1 VLCEWKTGDAA
12 PLLLALAKNSSEQ
25 VDKILSLRGY
35 LGMATR
41 QDIPA
46 PQRLAICRES
56 APMIQRDDEKLLLLA
71 ALANLAD
78 AESLNL
84 IVPCL
89 DVPAVKREA
98 VATVIAVAERR
109 PKDKSVDITRAA
121 LKKAVEAASDKPELA
136 KRAQDLL
143 QQMENEK

>member
-12 PLLLALAKNSSEQ
+12 PVLLDLAKNSSGQ

-35 LGMATR
+35 LGMAAR

-46 PQRLAICRES
+46 PERLAICRES

-78 AESLNL
+78 AGSLNL
-84 IVPCL
+84 IVPYL

-98 VATVIAVAERR
+98 VATVIAVAEKR
-109 PKDKSVDITRAA
+109 PKNQSVDITRAA
-121 LKKAVEAASDKPELA
+121 LKKAAEAASDKPELA

-143 QQMENEK
+143 QQMANEK